1 MTLEKGFS
9 MILNYVRH
17 KSVRRPWI
25 ERYTDDGDRVQN
37 DFDAEK
43 ADPAGN
49 DSNATNGEYNEKKA
63 LEAGEKNPAFAP
75 DTTEF

>member
-25 ERYTDDGDRVQN
+25 ERYTDDGDRVED
-37 DFDAEK
+37 DFDGKK
-43 ADPAGN
+43 ADPAEN
-49 DSNATNGEYNEKKA
+49 DGEYNEKKA
-63 LEAGEKNPAFAP
+63 LEAGEKNPAFAA

>member
-1 MTLEKGFS
+1 

-25 ERYTDDGDRVQN
+25 ERYTEDGERVEA
-37 DFDAEK
+37 DFDK
-43 ADPAGN
+43 KSG
-49 DSNATNGEYNEKKA
+49 SVGEYRAENTGEFDEKKSV
-63 LEAGEKNPAFAP
+63 ESGMKNPAFGAHTAS

>member
-1 MTLEKGFS
+1 MTLEKVSS

-25 ERYTDDGDRVQN
+25 ERYTDDGDRIE
-37 DFDAEK
+37 DDGKK
-43 ADPAGN
+43 ADPAEN
-49 DSNATNGEYNEKKA
+49 DDEYNEKKA
-63 LEAGEKNPAFAP
+63 LEAGEKNPAFAA